1 MGLSAGCGARRLHL
15 RLECDF
21 SQTFRP
27 MTQETA
33 QRSETAM
40 PPTYEAALQELEQ
53 LVGRLESGDLPLE
66 ELMGGYQRGAALLQ
80 FCRDKLAMV
89 ENQIKVVEAGTLKPW
104 AAAE

>member
-1 MGLSAGCGARRLHL
+1 MP
-15 RLECDF
+15 
-21 SQTFRP
+21 RP
-27 MTQETA
+27 MTKATA
-33 QRSETAM
+33 PRSETSM

-80 FCRDKLAMV
+80 YCRDKLALV